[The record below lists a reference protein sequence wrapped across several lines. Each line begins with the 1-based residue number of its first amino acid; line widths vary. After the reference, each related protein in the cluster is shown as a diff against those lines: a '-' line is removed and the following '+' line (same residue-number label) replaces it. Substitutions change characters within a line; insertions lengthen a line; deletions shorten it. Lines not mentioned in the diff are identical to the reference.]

1 MISIQD
7 WKESGNLISINDY
20 NIFVC
25 DTEVEEK
32 ETIILIHGFPT
43 SSWDWKDIWA
53 LLEKDYRL
61 IAVDM
66 LGFGFSD
73 KPNPHK
79 YSISEQA
86 DIIEKIISDKKLI
99 SYHILAH
106 DYGDTVTQEILS
118 RKNRKTSARCESVC
132 FLNGGL
138 FPETHKALLI
148 QKILLSKLGWLV
160 NKLATQKQFNNSM
173 IRVFGPTTK
182 PSKSELDN
190 FWFLINY
197 NKGRHIFHN
206 LISYMSDRKENRE
219 RWIFALKTSKIPIAL
234 INGSIDPVS
243 GSHMIERY
251 KQLIGDITWL
261 KELKNIGHYPQ
272 IEAPEEVSEYY
283 KFFLNNIGQ

>member
-1 MISIQD
+1 MISIHD
-7 WKESGNLISINDY
+7 WKELGNLISINDY

-25 DTEVEEK
+25 DTGVEEK

-118 RKNRKTSARCESVC
+118 RKSRKTSARCESVC

>member
-7 WKESGNLISINDY
+7 WKESGNLISINDH

-206 LISYMSDRKENRE
+206 LISYISDRKENRE

-272 IEAPEEVSEYY
+272 IEAPKEVSEYY

>member
-7 WKESGNLISINDY
+7 WKESGNLISINDH

>member
-7 WKESGNLISINDY
+7 WKELGNLISINDY

-25 DTEVEEK
+25 DTGVEEK

>member
-7 WKESGNLISINDY
+7 WKELGNLISINDY

>member
-206 LISYMSDRKENRE
+206 LISYMSDRKENRK

>member
-7 WKESGNLISINDY
+7 WKELGNLISINDY
-20 NIFVC
+20 DIFVC

>member
-7 WKESGNLISINDY
+7 WKELGNLISINDY
-20 NIFVC
+20 DIFVC

-173 IRVFGPTTK
+173 VRVFGPTTK

-190 FWFLINY
+190 FWFQINY

>member
-272 IEAPEEVSEYY
+272 IESPEEVSKYY

>member
-7 WKESGNLISINDY
+7 WKESGNLISINDH

-86 DIIEKIISDKKLI
+86 DIIEKIISDKKLV

-206 LISYMSDRKENRE
+206 LISYISDRKENRE

-272 IEAPEEVSEYY
+272 IEAPKEVSEYY

>member
-219 RWIFALKTSKIPIAL
+219 RWINALKKSKIPIAL

-251 KQLIGDITWL
+251 KQLIGDVTWL

-272 IEAPEEVSEYY
+272 LEAPKEVSEYY
-283 KFFLNNIGQ
+283 KFFLNSIS

>member
-7 WKESGNLISINDY
+7 WKELGNLISINDY

-25 DTEVEEK
+25 DTGVEEK

-173 IRVFGPTTK
+173 IRVFGATTK

>member
-7 WKESGNLISINDY
+7 WKKLGNLISINDY
-20 NIFVC
+20 DIFVC

-206 LISYMSDRKENRE
+206 LISYISDRKENRE

-251 KQLIGDITWL
+251 KKLIGDITWL

>member
-1 MISIQD
+1 MITIQD

-25 DTEVEEK
+25 DTEVEDK

-99 SYHILAH
+99 NYHILAH

-148 QKILLSKLGWLV
+148 QKILLSKIGWLV

-173 IRVFGPTTK
+173 IRVFGPKSK
-182 PSKSELDN
+182 PSKSELDS
-190 FWFLINY
+190 FWFLINH

-219 RWIFALKTSKIPIAL
+219 RWILALKKSKIPIAL

-251 KQLIGDITWL
+251 KQLIGDIAWL

-272 IEAPEEVSEYY
+272 LEAPEEVSDYY

>member
-7 WKESGNLISINDY
+7 WKGLGNLISINDY
-20 NIFVC
+20 DIFVC

>member
-25 DTEVEEK
+25 DTGVEEK

>member
-1 MISIQD
+1 MISIHD
-7 WKESGNLISINDY
+7 WKELGNLISINDY

-25 DTEVEEK
+25 DTGVEEK

-173 IRVFGPTTK
+173 IRVFGATTK

>member
-251 KQLIGDITWL
+251 KKLIGDITWL

>member
-7 WKESGNLISINDY
+7 WKESGNLISINNH

>member
-25 DTEVEEK
+25 DTGVEEK

-206 LISYMSDRKENRE
+206 LISYMSDRKENRK

>member
-7 WKESGNLISINDY
+7 WKELGNLISINDY
-20 NIFVC
+20 DIFVC

-86 DIIEKIISDKKLI
+86 DIVEKIISDKKLI

-206 LISYMSDRKENRE
+206 LISYISDRKENRE

-272 IEAPEEVSEYY
+272 IEAPKEVSEYY

>member
-86 DIIEKIISDKKLI
+86 DIIEKIISDKKLV

-251 KQLIGDITWL
+251 KKLIGDITWL

>member
-7 WKESGNLISINDY
+7 WKESGNLISINDH

-206 LISYMSDRKENRE
+206 LISYISDRKENRE

>member
-7 WKESGNLISINDY
+7 WKESGNLISINNH

-99 SYHILAH
+99 NYHILAH

-219 RWIFALKTSKIPIAL
+219 KWIFALKTSKIPIAL

-272 IEAPEEVSEYY
+272 IEAPKEVSEYY

>member
-7 WKESGNLISINDY
+7 WKESGNLISINDH

-86 DIIEKIISDKKLI
+86 DIVEKIISDKKLI

-206 LISYMSDRKENRE
+206 LISYISDRKENRE

-272 IEAPEEVSEYY
+272 IEAPKEVSEYY

>member
-206 LISYMSDRKENRE
+206 LISYISDRKENRE

>member
-7 WKESGNLISINDY
+7 WKESGNLISINDH

-86 DIIEKIISDKKLI
+86 DIVEKIISDKKLI

-272 IEAPEEVSEYY
+272 IEAPKEVSEYY

>member
-7 WKESGNLISINDY
+7 WKKLGNLISINDY
-20 NIFVC
+20 DIFVC

-219 RWIFALKTSKIPIAL
+219 KWIFALKTSKIPIAL

-251 KQLIGDITWL
+251 KKLIGDITWL

>member
-7 WKESGNLISINDY
+7 WKESGNLISINNH

-206 LISYMSDRKENRE
+206 LISYISDRKENRE

-251 KQLIGDITWL
+251 KQLIGDITRL

-272 IEAPEEVSEYY
+272 IEAPKEVSEYY

>member
-20 NIFVC
+20 KIFVC

-219 RWIFALKTSKIPIAL
+219 KWIFALKTSKIPIAL

>member
-20 NIFVC
+20 NIFVY

-53 LLEKDYRL
+53 LLGKDYRL

-99 SYHILAH
+99 NYHILAH

-118 RKNRKTSARCESVC
+118 RKNRKTSARCASVC

>member
-1 MISIQD
+1 
-7 WKESGNLISINDY
+7 
-20 NIFVC
+20 
-25 DTEVEEK
+25 
-32 ETIILIHGFPT
+32 
-43 SSWDWKDIWA
+43 
-53 LLEKDYRL
+53 
-61 IAVDM
+61 M

-99 SYHILAH
+99 NYHILAH